1 MKRMLLAT
9 TAAVACL
16 MLTPS
21 ADARSASRP
30 EQAVA
35 VSVEAGEG
43 AGDGFLSVAQA
54 APTESDEEDD
64 EDVAD
69 ADRLCT
75 PLFILAPAAVFAI
88 RVAESGGRTA
98 TEGRVDTR
106 RIRWEE
112 TIRE

>member
-1 MKRMLLAT
+1 MSSPR
-9 TAAVACL
+9 
-16 MLTPS
+16 
-21 ADARSASRP
+21 
-30 EQAVA
+30 
-35 VSVEAGEG
+35 G
-43 AGDGFLSVAQA
+43 
-54 APTESDEEDD
+54 DEEDD

-75 PLFILAPAAVFAI
+75 PLVILAPAAVFAI
-88 RVAESGGRTA
+88 RVAEYGGRTA